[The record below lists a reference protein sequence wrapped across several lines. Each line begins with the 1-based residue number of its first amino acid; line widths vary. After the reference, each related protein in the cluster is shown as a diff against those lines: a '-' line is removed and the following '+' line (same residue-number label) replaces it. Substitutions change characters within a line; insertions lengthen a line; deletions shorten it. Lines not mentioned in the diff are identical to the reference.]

1 MRIKKIEIC
10 NFKGFYDECVIE
22 LHPSCKNLLVYGENG
37 TGKSSLFQALELF
50 LGSTQQNLD
59 FRHYR
64 NIFATSDDPAIP
76 TRKEG
81 YIKLTLRDDAQS
93 GEHTYEWSPTL
104 RETGVPIIL
113 EANKAKGFLDYKSLL
128 ETYFLHRFQNT
139 VNLFDLLIKN
149 LLANSANDITGKTFL
164 EDWNSLEATIRGRM
178 TEPKIKQFEKQIEDI
193 NQGLKSKLNELEI
206 KASEILT
213 AFGYDLKISLDFSA
227 IGYNYGSKPADRLI
241 TGQDIILRVRFSN
254 KPLGRHHIFLNE
266 AKLSAIALSIYLAS
280 VLLIPAPQLK
290 LLVLD
295 DVLIGLDM
303 SNRLPVLGILE
314 NFFPDYQKIITTYD
328 RHWYEMVRL
337 RTTAAEW
344 KYIKFY
350 QGNLQDFEIPIYIE
364 SQDYLVKAREHLN
377 AKDYKACAVYVRS
390 EFEVL
395 LKKLADKKGLE
406 VKYSK
411 SPERVSSEDFWSA
424 VKRATRKDPTTGN
437 TVSMLS
443 GTITTSIETS
453 RKFILNPLSHSQLVN
468 IYEQELDDAITA
480 VADLR
485 AEIKGWEQNNLV

>member
-10 NFKGFYDECVIE
+10 NFKGFYDECIIE

-50 LGSTQQNLD
+50 LDSTQQNLD
-59 FRHYR
+59 FRHFR
-64 NIFATSDDPAIP
+64 NIFATSDDPAVP
-76 TRKEG
+76 TKKEG
-81 YIKLTLRDDAQS
+81 YIKLTLRDS
-93 GEHTYEWSPTL
+93 VHPGETLYEWSPSLKDTHAS
-104 RETGVPIIL
+104 IIL
-113 EANKAKGFLDYKSLL
+113 EANKAKAFLDYKSLL

-149 LLANSANDITGKTFL
+149 LLANSVNAITTKTFL
-164 EDWNSLEATIRGRM
+164 EDWNSLEAAITGRM
-178 TEPKIKQFEKQIEDI
+178 TEAKTRQFEQQIQDF
-193 NQGLKSKLNELEI
+193 NLGLTSRLNELEV

-213 AFGYDLKISLDFSA
+213 AFGYDLKISLEFSG
-227 IGYNYGSKPADRLI
+227 IGYNYGSKPADRQI
-241 TGQDIILRVRFSN
+241 TGQDVILRVRFSN
-254 KPLGRHHIFLNE
+254 KPLVRHHIFLNE

-280 VLLIPAPQLK
+280 VLLIPTPQLK

-303 SNRLPVLGILE
+303 SNRLPVLGVLA

-328 RHWYEMVRL
+328 RQWYELVRL
-337 RTTAAEW
+337 RTAPAEW
-344 KYIKFY
+344 KSIEFY
-350 QGNLQDFEIPIYIE
+350 QGRLQDFEIPIYIE

-390 EFEVL
+390 EFELL

-411 SPERVSSEDFWSA
+411 SPERVSSEDFWA
-424 VKRATRKDPTTGN
+424 AAKRATRRDPATAT

-443 GTITTSIETS
+443 GAITTAIETC

-480 VADLR
+480 VGDLR
-485 AEIKGWEQNNLV
+485 TEIQSIT